1 MRMHP
6 RTLRGGRCQRSEETP
21 LEIEVAVCAVL
32 VGVLTLVTSW
42 SILPVW
48 YLALVA
54 CLALGG
60 ATVAAGR
67 VVDRPNVESI
77 GLVLL
82 LGAYL
87 CLVLR
92 SLAHAHGLA
101 EVLSV
106 TFNAAALA
114 FGFGV
119 RLVVVRKAVVA
130 RSWAGRRANDG

>member
-1 MRMHP
+1 MRNHP
-6 RTLRGGRCQRSEETP
+6 RTLRGGLWQRVQETP
-21 LEIEVAVCAVL
+21 LELAVAVAAVL
-32 VGVLTLVTSW
+32 VGVLTLVTAW
-42 SILPVW
+42 SMLPLW

-54 CLALGG
+54 CLAIGG
-60 ATVAAGR
+60 ATTAAGR
-67 VVDRPNVESI
+67 LIDRPNVESI

-82 LGAYL
+82 LGSYL

-92 SLAHAHGLA
+92 SLAHSHGLA
-101 EVLSV
+101 EVLGV